1 MKIASNTRLIL
12 KYANFM
18 GFKKVRQR
26 GTHMIL
32 RNNNNRIITLKRHA
46 KNKTFSQ
53 YHLKDILSDL
63 GSNLNEY
70 INYLGIK

>member
-1 MKIASNTRLIL
+1 MASPLLKSLSTTSSTETACASSLERL
-12 KYANFM
+12 
-18 GFKKVRQR
+18 
-26 GTHMIL
+26 
-32 RNNNNRIITLKRHA
+32 A